1 MPGAARRGI
10 RGTVNPRN
18 IPGESDSQTELASG
32 LISRE
37 DAIQIAYAAMS
48 MEREKDDPR
57 YLRAFLMDGKWLI
70 SNSYALGGGWIV
82 TINGC
87 SGEVDE
93 KRRLPAR

>member
-1 MPGAARRGI
+1 
-10 RGTVNPRN
+10 
-18 IPGESDSQTELASG
+18 
-32 LISRE
+32 
-37 DAIQIAYAAMS
+37 MS

-82 TINGC
+82 TINGR
-87 SGEVDE
+87 SGEVGE